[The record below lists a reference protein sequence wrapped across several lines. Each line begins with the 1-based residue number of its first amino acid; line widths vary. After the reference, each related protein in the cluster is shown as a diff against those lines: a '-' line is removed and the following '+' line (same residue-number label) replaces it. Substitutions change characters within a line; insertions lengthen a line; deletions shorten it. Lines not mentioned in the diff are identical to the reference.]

1 MNQETELQLIKVISE
16 LSVELKSLK
25 DGLSEFKE
33 SIRSE
38 INTQRV
44 KTHEVLNTVHSLE
57 IRMASRTCQEHGEK
71 IIEVEKSIKAHI
83 SDAEKDNGWHDRIRR
98 LENITRYQW
107 AYMLGCGILG
117 GAIAS
122 GTMKIWVAVSKILG
136 V

>member
-1 MNQETELQLIKVISE
+1 MTTETEIQLVKVISE
-16 LSVELKSLK
+16 LSAELKSLK
-25 DGLSEFKE
+25 DGLAEFKE

-44 KTHEVLNTVHSLE
+44 KTHDVVSAVHGIE
-57 IRMASRTCQEHGEK
+57 IKMASLTCQEHSEK
-71 IIEVEKSIKAHI
+71 IEDIEKSIKSHVL
-83 SDAEKDNGWHDRIRR
+83 DAEKDNGWHDRIRR

-117 GAIAS
+117 GAIVS
-122 GTMKIWVAVSKILG
+122 GTIKIWVAISKILG